1 MNVFELVATLAINT
15 KDYEKGLSDA
25 RTTATSF
32 SNAISNIMKIGAA
45 AIAAVGTAAVAAS
58 TSIVKSVNDIAEY
71 GDHIDKMSQKI
82 GISAEAY
89 QEWDAVLQHSGA
101 SVDSLQTAIRTLSTQ
116 AQKGNEAFQK
126 LGISEKEVS
135 ALSQEGLFK
144 RVIFGLQQM
153 GESTERTY
161 ISAQLLGR
169 GSTELGAL
177 LNTSAED
184 TKKMID
190 TVHELGGVMSDEAV
204 KNSAAF
210 KDQLQDMRTASDGIK
225 RNLLMSFMPSI
236 KRGMDALTDLF
247 SGKYDDGRIRQ
258 KLEIISGKLGKLAD
272 KVVNFLVEDVDW
284 DNVLDGIANGLDK
297 GADALDYLFDNSE
310 KIIPTIKTIIAILTA
325 WKIIQLALNIAM
337 LANPIGLVIVA
348 ITALIAAG
356 VALYLNW
363 DTVKERAS
371 QLWNSLKNTFN
382 NIGASIK
389 NAFQNAVNAA
399 KNWGSDL
406 INNFKAG
413 ITSKLSALKSTV
425 SSMASTIKSYLHFSE
440 PDVGPL
446 SDFHTYAPD
455 MMKLFA
461 QGIADNEHLVTD
473 QIEKS
478 FDFGRVVNDNKT
490 SGQRNVQT
498 GDVNVGGKEIVL
510 SIDGHELA
518 RFLAPAMN
526 SQLAFGRV

>member
-1 MNVFELVATLAINT
+1 
-15 KDYEKGLSDA
+15 
-25 RTTATSF
+25 
-32 SNAISNIMKIGAA
+32 
-45 AIAAVGTAAVAAS
+45 
-58 TSIVKSVNDIAEY
+58 
-71 GDHIDKMSQKI
+71 
-82 GISAEAY
+82 
-89 QEWDAVLQHSGA
+89 
-101 SVDSLQTAIRTLSTQ
+101 
-116 AQKGNEAFQK
+116 
-126 LGISEKEVS
+126 
-135 ALSQEGLFK
+135 
-144 RVIFGLQQM
+144 
-153 GESTERTY
+153 
-161 ISAQLLGR
+161 
-169 GSTELGAL
+169 
-177 LNTSAED
+177 
-184 TKKMID
+184 
-190 TVHELGGVMSDEAV
+190 
-204 KNSAAF
+204 
-210 KDQLQDMRTASDGIK
+210 
-225 RNLLMSFMPSI
+225 
-236 KRGMDALTDLF
+236 
-247 SGKYDDGRIRQ
+247 
-258 KLEIISGKLGKLAD
+258 
-272 KVVNFLVEDVDW
+272 
-284 DNVLDGIANGLDK
+284 
-297 GADALDYLFDNSE
+297 
-310 KIIPTIKTIIAILTA
+310 
-325 WKIIQLALNIAM
+325 M